1 MQLITFERAG
11 RTSYGAVGPG
21 GIVDLGARL
30 GRDAPTL
37 LDLIANELAGR
48 ARDIA
53 GREQPDFALDT
64 VKLERPLPAPGK
76 ILCVGINYPD
86 RNAEYKDG
94 AQQSKYPNV
103 FVRFPASFVAHGA
116 PLVRPPETGQFDYE
130 GEIALV
136 IGKRGRRIPREQA
149 MGHVFGYTIAN
160 EGTARD
166 WTRHGRFNVTQGK
179 NFDRSGSIGPW
190 ITTAE
195 AMPAGP
201 IRIETRV
208 NGERR
213 QSDTTDRL
221 LYPVRLSDL
230 LPLDLHHPG
239 ARRHDPH
246 RHAQRRRR
254 ALQPAQVADARRR
267 GRGGDRGGRRAVEPC
282 GRRGGTDSVM
292 ALGRNACCRATAR
305 PQRKPA
311 GLSMGLPS
319 TARMRPRMLRKRS
332 HTAKTGGA
340 T

>member
-30 GRDAPTL
+30 VRDAPTL
-37 LDLIANELAGR
+37 LDLIASDLAGR
-48 ARDIA
+48 AADIA
-53 GREQPDFALDT
+53 GRETPDFALDT

-86 RNAEYKDG
+86 RDAEYKDG
-94 AQQSKYPNV
+94 AQQSEYPSV
-103 FVRFPASFVAHGA
+103 FARFPASFVAHGA

-149 MGHVFGYTIAN
+149 MAHVFGYTIAN

-195 AMPAGP
+195 AMPGGP
-201 IRIETRV
+201 LRIETRV

-221 LYPVRLSDL
+221 LYPFDYLISYLSTFTTLEPGDIILTGTPTGAGGRLDPPQWLVAGDL
-230 LPLDLHHPG
+230 VEVEVGGIGVLSNP
-239 ARRHDPH
+239 
-246 RHAQRRRR
+246 
-254 ALQPAQVADARRR
+254 VAD
-267 GRGGDRGGRRAVEPC
+267 E
-282 GRRGGTDSVM
+282 
-292 ALGRNACCRATAR
+292 
-305 PQRKPA
+305 
-311 GLSMGLPS
+311 
-319 TARMRPRMLRKRS
+319 
-332 HTAKTGGA
+332 
-340 T
+340 